1 MTPPPDKPTKTP
13 FTSGRQAKKWGK
25 VRDGHHPSR
34 NDDRLSTTVRIHNE
48 PADADDDLPLDALET
63 SPPRQDKRGKA
74 PHDMAGAENLPTRE
88 AIAEFVATQTTKVG
102 KREIAKAFGIKGGAR
117 IALKRLLQE
126 MADEGQFE
134 KRGKRL
140 HKAGALP
147 PVLLCDIVSRDRDGD
162 LWATP
167 VDWDTDLSGPAPRI
181 RVTVPRKPRPGQ
193 PAAGVKDRALLRLWN
208 EGADAYSGRVIKLIE
223 RARHQ
228 ALGVFRASKDGHG
241 GGIIE
246 PPLWDRPRVWA
257 RLWRASRNVSA
268 RSPRKR
274 PSA

>member
-1 MTPPPDKPTKTP
+1 MTTPPDKPTKAP
-13 FTSGRQAKKWGK
+13 FTSNRQAKKWGK
-25 VRDGHHPSR
+25 KREGGSPRDGHP
-34 NDDRLSTTVRIHNE
+34 LSTTVTVQDD
-48 PADADDDLPLDALET
+48 PDFLSDADDDLPLDSLDT
-63 SPPRQDKRGKA
+63 SLPRQDKRGKA
-74 PHDMAGAENLPTRE
+74 PHDMAGAENLPTRD

-167 VDWDTDLSGPAPRI
+167 VDWDADQSGPAPRI

-208 EGADAYSGRVIKLIE
+208 DGADAYSGRVIKLIE

-228 ALGVFRASKDGHG
+228 ALGVFRANKDGHG
-241 GGIIE
+241 GGIIITTATYQS
-246 PPLWDRPRVWA
+246 VH
-257 RLWRASRNVSA
+257 
-268 RSPRKR
+268 
-274 PSA
+274 